1 MGLIINCQLLN
12 EFMKYYSQNCQ
23 DYWVYTELNNYK
35 NGYFVDIGAANGIFI
50 SNTYFL
56 EKNLNWNGICVEPN
70 KYLLPDLHKNRT
82 CIIDESVIGFDG
94 QILQYIGYDSNI
106 HTQMYSYTSNVIL
119 DKYDSCLTNVSKYIE
134 TKTSISI
141 NSLLEK
147 HKSPEIIHYLSVD
160 INNNDIEVLKNF
172 FLTNKTRKILLITVE
187 HNDEMQANELNEFLS
202 DYNYIPDIEHFQ
214 DNNYKL
220 KDFKKYI

>member
-1 MGLIINCQLLN
+1 
-12 EFMKYYSQNCQ
+12 MKYYSQNYQ

-35 NGYFVDIGAANGIFI
+35 NGYFIDIGAANGIFI

-56 EKNLNWNGICVEPN
+56 EKNLNWNGVCVEPN
-70 KYLLPDLHKNRT
+70 KYLLQDLHTNRT
-82 CIIDESVIGFDG
+82 CIIDDSVIGSDG
-94 QILQYIGYDSNI
+94 QIVQYIGYDSNM

>member
-1 MGLIINCQLLN
+1 
-12 EFMKYYSQNCQ
+12 MKYYSQNYQ

-35 NGYFVDIGAANGIFI
+35 NGYFIDIGAANGIFI

-70 KYLLPDLHKNRT
+70 KYLLQDLHTNRT
-82 CIIDESVIGFDG
+82 CIIDDSVIGSDG
-94 QILQYIGYDSNI
+94 QIVQYIGYDSNM